1 MGTWCEDS
9 EREVPAIFKLLD
21 AVNFD
26 QNKIDI
32 YAMSEEKTTPENFEN
47 GLNIIKVPTL
57 IFYKNGKELNRFVEF
72 SIVSLEDDIKKIVS
86 GEKYQHA
93 YYSQ

>member
-32 YAMSEEKTTPENFEN
+32 YAMSEEK
-47 GLNIIKVPTL
+47 L
-57 IFYKNGKELNRFVEF
+57 
-72 SIVSLEDDIKKIVS
+72 IKK
-86 GEKYQHA
+86 
-93 YYSQ
+93 